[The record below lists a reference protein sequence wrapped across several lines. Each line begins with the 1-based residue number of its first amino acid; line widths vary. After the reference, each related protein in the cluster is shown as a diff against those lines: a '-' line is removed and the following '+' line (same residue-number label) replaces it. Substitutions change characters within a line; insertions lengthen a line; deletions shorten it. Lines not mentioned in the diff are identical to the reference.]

1 MKQTKQHT
9 ALRKTTTYSIQCNSQ
24 EFSVGSKI
32 TIKQSFQSVQ
42 LLKIQTIPLYVTR
55 NPWKVSVLPIIG
67 LRTQIILETMRGTI
81 TTGWQ
86 LKPETLVRT
95 DNFSLSGSA
104 YDTSHMFQHF
114 KDRKTDEVKEGGKSY
129 FFFFSHL
136 CIAVNF
142 QAQWLVQSSPETQ
155 DNPVPVRNAWRGIFL
170 VALVYNVQPLMTWR
184 SGHSCLHLT
193 LHTIQNLC
201 IRDRQQKRKN
211 EDGAE
216 ENSFCQPRTEELC
229 LLSKQ
234 TNCILSL

>member
-1 MKQTKQHT
+1 
-9 ALRKTTTYSIQCNSQ
+9 
-24 EFSVGSKI
+24 
-32 TIKQSFQSVQ
+32 
-42 LLKIQTIPLYVTR
+42 
-55 NPWKVSVLPIIG
+55 
-67 LRTQIILETMRGTI
+67 MRGTI
-81 TTGWQ
+81 TMGWQ

-114 KDRKTDEVKEGGKSY
+114 KDRKTDEVKEGRKSY
-129 FFFFSHL
+129 IFFFSHL

-211 EDGAE
+211 EDGAVSV
-216 ENSFCQPRTEELC
+216 NPELKSSACCPNRQTVYC
-229 LLSKQ
+229 LYSTGIVLVCKTHAVALVVLKRKLYAKITPHQCTIS
-234 TNCILSL
+234 